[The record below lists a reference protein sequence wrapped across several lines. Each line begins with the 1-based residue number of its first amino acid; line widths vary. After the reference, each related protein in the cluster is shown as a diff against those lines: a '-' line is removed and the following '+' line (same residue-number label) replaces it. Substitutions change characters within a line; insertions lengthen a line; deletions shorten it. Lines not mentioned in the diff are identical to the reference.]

1 MEFHCMSDLSA
12 QPVAGVA
19 LVVDRL
25 SFRRCAL
32 ASVLRDWAQDNS
44 MALRQACETDLAEAA
59 KEGLRIAI
67 VNLGGASVVDAQA
80 AEIVRL
86 LRERA
91 PDARIA
97 IVSDRETPEEVI
109 ATFRSGAH
117 GFIPTSTEPQVAL
130 QALSFVLA
138 GGSFFPP
145 TVLLNRAGSSG
156 ARTPARRGANAV
168 AASIFTP
175 SQLRVMAQLR
185 EGKSNK
191 MIARQLSLCEATV
204 KLHIRQIMRK
214 LGASNRTQVALYCSM
229 DGILPPDP
237 LHEDRDGPTL
247 DVCDPPEGLLA
258 AQALSSLITKP
269 TVNGHRHEGSGK

>member
-1 MEFHCMSDLSA
+1 MSDLSP
-12 QPVAGVA
+12 QPTAGLA

-25 SFRRCAL
+25 PFRRAAL

-44 MALRQACETDLAEAA
+44 MALNQACASNLAEAA
-59 KEGLRIAI
+59 RDGLRMAI
-67 VNLGGASVVDAQA
+67 INLGGTSVVDPQA
-80 AEIVRL
+80 AELIRQ
-86 LRERA
+86 LRDLT

-97 IVSDRETPEEVI
+97 IISDRETPEEVI

-117 GFIPTSTEPQVAL
+117 GFIPTNTEPQVAL

-145 TVLLNRAGSSG
+145 TVLLNRTAAGA
-156 ARTPARRGANAV
+156 ARVSTKRSASAD
-168 AASIFTP
+168 AASLFTP

-229 DGILPPDP
+229 DGFLPRDALP
-237 LHEDRDGPTL
+237 EDADGPMI
-247 DVCDPPEGLLA
+247 DIGDPPEGLLA
-258 AQALSSLITKP
+258 AQALSRLIAQP
-269 TVNGHRHEGSGK
+269 GLNGHRYDRPIK

>member
-1 MEFHCMSDLSA
+1 
-12 QPVAGVA
+12 
-19 LVVDRL
+19 
-25 SFRRCAL
+25 
-32 ASVLRDWAQDNS
+32 
-44 MALRQACETDLAEAA
+44 MALGQACASDLAEIA
-59 KEGLRIAI
+59 KDGLRMTIL
-67 VNLGGASVVDAQA
+67 NLGGASVVDPAA

-117 GFIPTSTEPQVAL
+117 GFIPTSTEPSVAL

-145 TVLLNRAGSSG
+145 TVLLTRPGAGAGAGVRAQSSRS
-156 ARTPARRGANAV
+156 ASAV
-168 AASIFTP
+168 AASLFTP

-229 DGILPPDP
+229 DGVLPPDP
-237 LHEDRDGPTL
+237 LPDDRDAPDI
-247 DVCDPPEGLLA
+247 DVSDPPEGLLA

-269 TVNGHRHEGSGK
+269 ALNGHRHDAHRK

>member
-1 MEFHCMSDLSA
+1 MTDLHPQMIGSIS
-12 QPVAGVA
+12 
-19 LVVDRL
+19 LVIDAL
-25 SFRRCAL
+25 SFRRAAL
-32 ASVLRDWAQDNS
+32 ATVLRDWAQENA
-44 MALRQACETDLAEAA
+44 MQLRQSSDAANVETDAA
-59 KEGLRIAI
+59 QLRIAI
-67 VNLGGASVVDAQA
+67 LNLGAMSVVDPA
-80 AEIVRL
+80 AASIVRI
-86 LRERA
+86 LREKA

-117 GFIPTSTEPQVAL
+117 GFIPTSTEASVAL

-145 TVLLNRAGSSG
+145 TVLLNRSSAGAARAPAKRSG
-156 ARTPARRGANAV
+156 RTV
-168 AASIFTP
+168 AAASLFTP
-175 SQLRVMAQLR
+175 SQLRVMSQLR

-229 DGILPPDP
+229 DGILPPETHDDD
-237 LHEDRDGPTL
+237 LDGRRL
-247 DVCDPPEGLLA
+247 DAGDPPEGLLA
-258 AQALSSLITKP
+258 AQALSSLIASPK
-269 TVNGHRHEGSGK
+269 VNGSRHKA

>member
-1 MEFHCMSDLSA
+1 MSDLSP
-12 QPVAGVA
+12 QPASGLA

-25 SFRRCAL
+25 PFRRAAL

-44 MALRQACETDLAEAA
+44 MDLRQACASDLAEAA
-59 KEGLRIAI
+59 KDGLRMAI
-67 VNLGGASVVDAQA
+67 VNLGGTSVGDPQA
-80 AEIVRL
+80 AELIRL
-86 LRERA
+86 LRELT

-97 IVSDRETPEEVI
+97 VISDRETPEEVI

-117 GFIPTSTEPQVAL
+117 GFIPTNTEPQVAL

-145 TVLLNRAGSSG
+145 TVLLNRTAAGG
-156 ARTPARRGANAV
+156 ARAAAKRGANAV
-168 AASIFTP
+168 SASLFTP

-191 MIARQLSLCEATV
+191 MIARELSLCEATV

-229 DGILPPDP
+229 DGVLPPDARP
-237 LHEDRDGPTL
+237 EDGDAQTL
-247 DVCDPPEGLLA
+247 DLYDPPEGLLA
-258 AQALSSLITKP
+258 AQALSRLIAQP
-269 TVNGHRHEGSGK
+269 AVNGHRYDCSAK